1 MDPSLVFN
9 FILAALTLLFGG
21 GMIFQWLTIKS
32 LKRQKEAE
40 ATKSEVDALR
50 AIIEAN
56 TSEIARLNQRVELAD
71 KRAIEADNRYNKLY
85 AEYYS
90 LKSEFE
96 KYKIS
101 NVK

>member
-1 MDPSLVFN
+1 MDVQMILN
-9 FILAALTLLFGG
+9 FILALLTLLFGG
-21 GMIFQWLTIKS
+21 GMLFQWFTIKS
-32 LKRQKEAE
+32 LKRQRAAE

-101 NVK
+101 NQK